1 VLRNKASRATKRGPK
16 ASGVTASGA
25 SQVVRAARKT
35 TVTVAT
41 ALCLALELAACG
53 GTTTTGATSS
63 HATLVFDNIAPFTG
77 PNAAFGPGLMAGC
90 WTAVGAIN
98 NAGGVL
104 GHKFTCIPTDTR
116 GDPADAVPAVR
127 LMLAKTKNLVGI
139 SGPSSDSA
147 IVLSPIL
154 DEAHVPAFEDTG
166 QALFDHSTDPYFYRI
181 VPADDT
187 TGFAMAAYAFHRG
200 YRKAA
205 FVFSDD
211 LDAQGNKP
219 SAVAGWERLGGK
231 VVANINLALDQP
243 SYTVE
248 ASQIARAHPNVI
260 ITEMD
265 PQSASTFLRDYQQIA
280 QLPAIVGSTV
290 TLQAQWLDTVAK
302 AIGKSN
308 LQRVMAGI
316 RQYTTPSGPAWTAY
330 YTALHAVASKIQ
342 GGPGQYNNDPYNEA
356 YYDAFNIMAL
366 AMVMAKTTD
375 PSKWN
380 ADITKV
386 TNPNPG
392 AVIVSTYAQGLHA
405 LKQGKSIRYVGA
417 SGAVDLDQYHN
428 SSGVFAAY
436 GYNPALAQPV
446 RLLAI
451 LTPGEINAARK

>member
-1 VLRNKASRATKRGPK
+1 MVLA
-16 ASGVTASGA
+16 
-25 SQVVRAARKT
+25 
-35 TVTVAT
+35 
-41 ALCLALELAACG
+41 
-53 GTTTTGATSS
+53 
-63 HATLVFDNIAPFTG
+63 
-77 PNAAFGPGLMAGC
+77 
-90 WTAVGAIN
+90 
-98 NAGGVL
+98 
-104 GHKFTCIPTDTR
+104 
-116 GDPADAVPAVR
+116 
-127 LMLAKTKNLVGI
+127 
-139 SGPSSDSA
+139 
-147 IVLSPIL
+147 PIL
-154 DEAHVPAFEDTG
+154 EEAHVPAFMDTG

-200 YRKAA
+200 YRRAA

-219 SAVAGWERLGGK
+219 SAVAGWKKLGGK

-248 ASQIARAHPNVI
+248 ASQIARAHPDVI
-260 ITEMD
+260 LTEMD

-280 QLPAIVGSTV
+280 PLPAMVGSTV

-302 AIGKSN
+302 AIGPSN
-308 LQRVMAGI
+308 LRRVMAGI
-316 RQYTTPSGPAWTAY
+316 RQYTQPTGPAWHAY
-330 YTALHAVASKIQ
+330 YAALHAVASKIQ

-366 AMVMAKTTD
+366 AMVLAKTTN

-380 ADITKV
+380 ADITKI
-386 TNPNPG
+386 TNPRPG
-392 AVIVSTYAQGLHA
+392 AVTVSTYAQGLQA

-417 SGAVDLDQYHN
+417 SGAVNLDQRHN

-436 GYNPALAQPV
+436 GYNPAQAQPV

-451 LTPGEINAARK
+451 LTAGEINAAR